1 MTKKPF
7 ILLIL
12 AVLAVLLLSSCA
24 GGNALAAATSWPGI
38 TADPEAGIA
47 YLSAG
52 PHVFAL
58 TTNNGTLAWRYPE
71 EPARNVTF
79 YAAPTLAGSLVVAG
93 DYKNSVHA
101 INAQDGREAWIF
113 ADARDRFIASAA
125 FASDTIIAPSADF
138 NIYAINM
145 NGSLNYK
152 IETNQINW
160 ASAVTDGTTVYAP
173 SMDHNVY
180 AFDANSGN
188 EQWVTNVDGAVAAA
202 PALDNGVLYLATLG
216 KEVIALNTSDGSI
229 RWRADAED
237 YVWSAPSVKDGL
249 LIVINASG
257 TIMAFDTENGT
268 QLWTATASGNV
279 TASAVF
285 HDEVFFVVTHNLDII
300 ALDFDGTKIW
310 TSDAEISA
318 GSFTSTPVIV
328 DDLIII
334 PVTQS
339 ADKWVIAYDLNG
351 NEVWSFTP
359 EN

>member
-7 ILLIL
+7 LLLIL
-12 AVLAVLLLSSCA
+12 AVLAVTLLSSCA
-24 GGNALAAATSWPGI
+24 GNALAAASSWPGI

-58 TTNNGTLAWRYPE
+58 TTKNGTLAWRYPE
-71 EPARNVTF
+71 EPLRNVAF
-79 YAAPTLAGSLVVAG
+79 YATPTLANNLIIAG

-101 INAQDGREAWIF
+101 INVTDGRRAWIF
-113 ADARDRFIASAA
+113 DKATDRFIASAA
-125 FASDTIIAPSADF
+125 FTSDTIIAPSADY

-152 IETNQINW
+152 IETKQINW
-160 ASAVTDGTTVYAP
+160 ASTVTDGSIVYAP

-188 EQWVTNVDGAVAAA
+188 ERWVTNVGGAVAAA
-202 PALDNGVLYLATLG
+202 PALDNGVIYVATLG
-216 KEVIALNTSDGSI
+216 KEVIALNSTDGSI
-229 RWRADAED
+229 LWRANAED
-237 YVWSAPSVKDGL
+237 YVWSAPSVRDGL

-257 TIMAFDTENGT
+257 TILALDTGNGT
-268 QLWTATASGNV
+268 RLWTVNSGGSVTSSAT
-279 TASAVF
+279 F
-285 HDEVFFVVTHNLDII
+285 FDEGFIVVTHNREII
-300 ALDFDGTKIW
+300 ALDFEGAKIW
-310 TSDAEISA
+310 TRSANISA

-334 PVTQS
+334 PVSQS

>member
-1 MTKKPF
+1 MTKKPL
-7 ILLIL
+7 ILLLL
-12 AVLAVLLLSSCA
+12 AVLAALLLSSCA
-24 GGNALAAATSWPGI
+24 DNALAAAASWPGI

-58 TTNNGTLAWRYPE
+58 TTKNGTLAWRYPE
-71 EPARNVTF
+71 KPARNVAF
-79 YAAPTLAGSLVVAG
+79 YAAPTLADNLVIAG
-93 DYKNSVHA
+93 DYKNSLHA
-101 INAQDGREAWIF
+101 IYALDGREAWIF
-113 ADARDRFIASAA
+113 DNARDRFIASAA
-125 FASDTIIAPSADF
+125 YADDTIIAPSADF
-138 NIYAINM
+138 NVYAINM

-160 ASAVTDGTTVYAP
+160 ASAVTDGSTVFAP

-188 EQWVTNVDGAVAAA
+188 ERWVTNVGGAVAAA
-202 PALDNGVLYLATLG
+202 PALDNGVIYVATLG
-216 KEVIALNTSDGSI
+216 QEVIALNTNDGSI
-229 RWRADAED
+229 RWRTGAQD
-237 YVWSAPSVKDGL
+237 YVWSAPSVRDGL

-257 TIMAFDTENGT
+257 TILALETDSGT
-268 QLWTATASGNV
+268 QLWTATAGGNV
-279 TASAVF
+279 TASAAF
-285 HDEVFFVVTHNLDII
+285 YEDGLIVVTHNLDIV
-300 ALDFDGTKIW
+300 ALDFDGAKKW
-310 TSDAEISA
+310 TRSANISA

>member
-12 AVLAVLLLSSCA
+12 AVLAVMLLSSCA
-24 GGNALAAATSWPGI
+24 GNALAAATSWPGI

-58 TTNNGTLAWRYPE
+58 TTKNGTLAWRYPE
-71 EPARNVTF
+71 KPARNVAF
-79 YAAPTLAGSLVVAG
+79 YAAPTLAGNLVIAG

-101 INAQDGREAWIF
+101 IDALDGREAWIF
-113 ADARDRFIASAA
+113 DQASDRFVASAA
-125 FASDTIIAPSADF
+125 FANNTIIAPSADF

-145 NGSLNYK
+145 NGNVNYK

-160 ASAVTDGTTVYAP
+160 ASAVTDGSNVYAP

-188 EQWVTNVDGAVAAA
+188 ERWVTNVGGAVAAA
-202 PALDNGVLYLATLG
+202 PALDNGVIYVATLG
-216 KEVIALNTSDGSI
+216 QEVIALNTSDGSI
-229 RWRADAED
+229 RWRASARD

-249 LIVINASG
+249 LIVVNASG
-257 TIMAFDTENGT
+257 TILALDTEKGT
-268 QLWTATASGNV
+268 QLWTATSGGNV
-279 TASAVF
+279 TSSAAF
-285 HDEVFFVVTHNLDII
+285 YDQGFIVVTHNRDIV
-300 ALDFDGTKIW
+300 ALDFDGAKIW
-310 TSDAEISA
+310 TRSANISA